1 MAPGLKNA
9 GSQGA
14 MAAPKD
20 DALTPTTHG
29 GDAANGTPS
38 TVEFNPTKPI
48 SSNMTAL
55 FADRNSTE
63 LMKDMKR
70 FYGNGL
76 DKSATPGVEKQRS
89 EKIEKSRFGMG
100 NFLEL
105 PPDALSSKQVST
117 ASGLTDYDME
127 DVVHSPV
134 SCRSVEKN
142 FLRPKGVKNQFFLNN
157 FS

>member
-14 MAAPKD
+14 MAAQKY

-38 TVEFNPTKPI
+38 TMEFNPVKPI
-48 SSNMTAL
+48 SGNMAAL
-55 FADRNSTE
+55 FADRNCDSTE

-70 FYGNGL
+70 FYGSGL

-105 PPDALSSKQVST
+105 PPELSSKQVST
-117 ASGLTDYDME
+117 ASGVTELKRNSHE
-127 DVVHSPV
+127 I
-134 SCRSVEKN
+134 
-142 FLRPKGVKNQFFLNN
+142 FG
-157 FS
+157 